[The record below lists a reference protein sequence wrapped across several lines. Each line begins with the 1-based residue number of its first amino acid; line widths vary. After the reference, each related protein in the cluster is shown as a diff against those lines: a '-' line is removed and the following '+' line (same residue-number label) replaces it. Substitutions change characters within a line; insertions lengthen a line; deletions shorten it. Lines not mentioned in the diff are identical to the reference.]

1 MRGLSKRK
9 GSDVWQGRFRIPERL
24 WCERDKLRSLGVVDL
39 RASQEFTRSTGH
51 HDRDKAG
58 AEYRSMLIAWDAK
71 MDAWRSL
78 LESGPQE
85 LSHRQAVGLA
95 ADHARAFLAAHED
108 NPHSAP
114 AVPQLIWPVQ
124 DGGELDRVVAAMPPD
139 VRTKFEADLR
149 KATMGGMGRARQRIL
164 RFLMKYPAALPA
176 FSTHMVALFEA
187 KHGKDADNAL
197 AGHKLTVTADTRQD
211 VLDAMASLMAKARG
225 GLERRK
231 HYDYG
236 PVPELEVAPTFV
248 APARTAKSPPPVTFS
263 AIVDEQ
269 ARKRKAGAGSRPM
282 PEKSIQKY
290 KRLGEDF
297 ARSRGSKDAATVKV
311 SEVEEWLDAMLG
323 AGKVGNRSIAD
334 RIVSLGT
341 IINWGK
347 RQREHREAMAGAE
360 VVSGRVELPS
370 YVEKPASD
378 TSYTLEEA
386 RAVLQAARNEADTS
400 KRWLPW
406 LCLYGGLRIG
416 EAEGLRQEDFFQA
429 EGEWFF
435 RVTSAGKR
443 SLKTANSERVVP
455 VHPALVGEGLLEW
468 LEGRPKGQLFRPS
481 AYSYMGRW
489 VRSKSVGI
497 TRKGVSPNH
506 GLRHLFVALCRRDGV
521 DSEAAEYLAGHATAK
536 VHAKYGSTEVMLPG
550 LAVEMR
556 KIKPLLSINRRAG

>member
-24 WCERDKLRSLGVVDL
+24 WREKDKLRSLGVADL
-39 RASQEFTRSTGH
+39 GASQEFTRSTGH

-58 AEYRSMLIAWDAK
+58 TEYRSMLAAWDAK
-71 MDAWRSL
+71 MAAWQSL
-78 LESGPQE
+78 LESGPLT
-85 LSHRQAVGLA
+85 LSHRQIVALA
-95 ADHARAFLAAHED
+95 GDHARALLARHEDDPFETPAEVQLQSATSQAGDEVLAAGLRGM
-108 NPHSAP
+108 P
-114 AVPQLIWPVQ
+114 AHDKKRL
-124 DGGELDRVVAAMPPD
+124 R
-139 VRTKFEADLR
+139 ADLL
-149 KATMGGMGRARQRIL
+149 A
-164 RFLMKYPAALPA
+164 FLMADEAKRGPLGLSLLARYPAFQAALRLDLEPA
-176 FSTHMVALFEA
+176 LEHL
-187 KHGKDADNAL
+187 HGGDTDEAL
-197 AGHKLTVTADTRQD
+197 AGQNLHINAEIRRLLNLEMLRMVGA
-211 VLDAMASLMAKARG
+211 ARK

-231 HYDYG
+231 GSDYG
-236 PVPELEVAPTFV
+236 PVPELEA
-248 APARTAKSPPPVTFS
+248 APAFVVAKQEAKTPGKVTFE
-263 AIVDEQ
+263 AIINSQ
-269 ARKRKAGAGSRPM
+269 ARKRLAGAGSKPM

-297 ARSRGSKDAATVKV
+297 ARSRGSKDATTVKV
-311 SEVEEWLDAMLG
+311 SEVEEWMDSMLS
-323 AGKVGNRSIAD
+323 AGEIGNRSIAD

-341 IINWGK
+341 IVNWGK
-347 RQREHREAMAGAE
+347 RQREHREAMASAE
-360 VVSGRVELPS
+360 SVSGRVELPS

-386 RAVLQAARNEADTS
+386 RTVLQAARSEQDTS

-406 LCLYGGLRIG
+406 VCLYGGLRIS
-416 EAEGLRQEDFFQA
+416 EAEGLRREDFFQA

-455 VHPALVGEGLLEW
+455 VHPALAEEGLLEW
-468 LEGRPKGQLFRPS
+468 LEERPKGQLFRPS

-489 VRSKSVGI
+489 VRSKAVGI
-497 TRKGVSPNH
+497 TRSGVSPNH

-521 DSEAAEYLAGHATAK
+521 NSEAAEYLAGHATAK

-556 KIKPLLSINRRAG
+556 KIDPLLPRR

>member
-1 MRGLSKRK
+1 
-9 GSDVWQGRFRIPERL
+9 
-24 WCERDKLRSLGVVDL
+24 
-39 RASQEFTRSTGH
+39 
-51 HDRDKAG
+51 
-58 AEYRSMLIAWDAK
+58 MLAAWDAK
-71 MDAWRSL
+71 MGAWRSL
-78 LESGPQE
+78 LESGPPA
-85 LSHRQAVGLA
+85 LSHRQIVALA
-95 ADHARAFLAAHED
+95 GDHAKAFLARHED
-108 NPHSAP
+108 DPFEAP
-114 AVPQLIWPVQ
+114 AELQLGAGTSEVGNEVLALVLRGVPAHDKRRL
-124 DGGELDRVVAAMPPD
+124 
-139 VRTKFEADLR
+139 KADLL
-149 KATMGGMGRARQRIL
+149 AFLRADEEQRGPL
-164 RFLMKYPAALPA
+164 GLSLLARYPAFQAALRLDLQPA
-176 FSTHMVALFEA
+176 LEHM
-187 KHGKDADNAL
+187 HGGDTDKAL
-197 AGHKLTVTADTRQD
+197 AGRDLHVSAEIRRLLNLEMLRMVGA
-211 VLDAMASLMAKARG
+211 ARR

-231 HYDYG
+231 GGDYG
-236 PVPELEVAPTFV
+236 PVPELEA
-248 APARTAKSPPPVTFS
+248 APAFVVPKQKAKSAGVVTFD
-263 AIVDEQ
+263 AIVDAQ
-269 ARKRKAGAGSRPM
+269 VRKRRAGAGSKPM
-282 PEKSIQKY
+282 PEKSVQKY

-297 ARSRGSKDAATVKV
+297 ARSRGSTDAATVKV
-311 SEVEEWLDAMLG
+311 SEVEEWMDSMVS
-323 AGKVGNRSIAD
+323 AGEIGNRSIAD

-360 VVSGRVELPS
+360 VVSGHMELPS

-386 RAVLQAARNEADTS
+386 RTVLQAARHEADTS

-416 EAEGLRQEDFFQA
+416 EAEGMRREDFFQA

-455 VHPALVGEGLLEW
+455 VHPALVEEGLLEW

-521 DSEAAEYLAGHATAK
+521 NSEAAEYLAGHATAK

-556 KIKPLLSINRRAG
+556 KIKSLLGMRAARNDS